1 LREAESGPDDRS
13 RLVESLGRRLS
24 LSNQQLR
31 SQWRKE
37 RKKHEAAVRSYERAK
52 AAHKA
57 RMRLRD
63 AAKASQ

>member
-1 LREAESGPDDRS
+1 
-13 RLVESLGRRLS
+13 LVESLGRRLS